1 MSMFLSRFT
10 IVRFRRCSCGPAVAA
25 AGYMSAQEHVFSC
38 GHLLASRAI
47 SRGEVH
53 RAVVNSLCAEGTQ
66 RTRWEHR
73 PDFLLCP

>member
-1 MSMFLSRFT
+1 
-10 IVRFRRCSCGPAVAA
+10 
-25 AGYMSAQEHVFSC
+25 MSAQEHVFSC